1 MTMRGTC
8 LLALLLVAVPAR
20 AQTLEWV
27 MPTEYPASS
36 MPGEGLKAF
45 ADAVAV
51 ETKGLLVVKP
61 SFDASLG
68 LKSADMIR
76 AVQDRRV
83 AGADAF
89 AGALGKEHPVFLLT
103 SLPFVATTI
112 GEARL
117 LYDVARPTYDKVLA
131 GFQQKLLFST
141 PWPASGIWAK
151 KAVTTPAD
159 LRGLAIRTYDA
170 TGTAVMKAAGAEPT
184 LLSFADA
191 MPKLREGAV
200 NAVLSSGDGGAG
212 RKLWE
217 YLPHF
222 TEINYAMPISIVTVG
237 REAFDALPVD
247 QRAAVE
253 RAAAVAER
261 HQWKLIETRLAEN
274 YTTMRTNGVAIATT
288 TDPALQAALAQAAK
302 SAIDEWTQRVGADG
316 AALLAEFRKRA
327 EKS

>member
-1 MTMRGTC
+1 MMRGAF
-8 LLALLLVAVPAR
+8 LSALLLIAAPVQ

-36 MPGEGLKAF
+36 MPGEGLKVF
-45 ADAVAV
+45 ADAVTA
-51 ETKGLLVVKP
+51 ETKGRLVVKP

-68 LKSADMIR
+68 LKSADMIK
-76 AVQDRRV
+76 AVQERRV

-89 AGALGKEHPVFLLT
+89 AGALGKEHPIFLLT

-112 GEARL
+112 AEARL
-117 LYDVARPTYDKVLA
+117 LYDTARPTYDKVLA
-131 GFQQKLLFST
+131 SFEQKLLFST

-159 LRGLAIRTYDA
+159 LKTLAIRTYDA
-170 TGTAVMKAAGAEPT
+170 TGTAVMKAAGAEAT

-222 TEINYAMPISIVTVG
+222 MEINYAMPISIVTVG
-237 REAFDALPVD
+237 RAAFDALPAD

-253 RAAAVAER
+253 RAAAAAER

-274 YTTMRTNGVAIATT
+274 YATMRTNGVTIATNI
-288 TDPALQAALAQAAK
+288 DPALQSLLAQSAK
-302 SAIDEWTQRVGADG
+302 TAVDEWTQRAGAEG

-327 EKS
+327 GKS

>member
-1 MTMRGTC
+1 MRGAF
-8 LLALLLVAVPAR
+8 LLALLFIVAPAR

-36 MPGEGLKAF
+36 MPGEGLKVF
-45 ADAVAV
+45 ADAVAA

-61 SFDASLG
+61 SFDANLG
-68 LKSADMIR
+68 LKSADMIK
-76 AVQDRRV
+76 AVQERRV

-89 AGALGKEHPVFLLT
+89 AGALGKEHPIFLLT

-117 LYDVARPTYDKVLA
+117 LYDTARPTYDKVLA
-131 GFQQKLLFST
+131 GFEQKLLFST

-151 KAVTTPAD
+151 KAVTSPAD
-159 LRGLAIRTYDA
+159 LKGLAIRTYDA
-170 TGTAVMKAAGAEPT
+170 TGTAVMKAAGAEAT

-237 REAFDALPVD
+237 RQAFDSLPAD

-253 RAAAVAER
+253 RAAAAAER

-274 YTTMRTNGVAIATT
+274 YATMRKNGVAIATNI
-288 TDPALQAALAQAAK
+288 DAALQSLLAQSAK
-302 SAIDEWTQRVGADG
+302 TAVDEWTQRAGDEG
-316 AALLAEFRKRA
+316 TALLAEFRKRA
-327 EKS
+327 GKS

>member
-1 MTMRGTC
+1 MRGAF
-8 LLALLLVAVPAR
+8 LLALLFIVAPAR

-36 MPGEGLKAF
+36 MPGEGLKVF
-45 ADAVAV
+45 ADAVAA

-61 SFDASLG
+61 SFDANLG
-68 LKSADMIR
+68 LKSADMIK
-76 AVQDRRV
+76 AVQERRV

-89 AGALGKEHPVFLLT
+89 AGALGKEHPIFLLT

-117 LYDVARPTYDKVLA
+117 LYDTARPTYDKVLA
-131 GFQQKLLFST
+131 GFEQKLLFST

-151 KAVTTPAD
+151 KAVTSPVD
-159 LRGLAIRTYDA
+159 LKGLAIRTYDA
-170 TGTAVMKAAGAEPT
+170 TGTAVMKAAGAEAT

-237 REAFDALPVD
+237 RQAFDSLPAD

-253 RAAAVAER
+253 RAAAAAER

-274 YTTMRTNGVAIATT
+274 YATMRKNGVAIATNI
-288 TDPALQAALAQAAK
+288 DAALQSLLAQSAK
-302 SAIDEWTQRVGADG
+302 TAVDEWTQRAGDEG
-316 AALLAEFRKRA
+316 TALLAEFRKRA
-327 EKS
+327 GKS